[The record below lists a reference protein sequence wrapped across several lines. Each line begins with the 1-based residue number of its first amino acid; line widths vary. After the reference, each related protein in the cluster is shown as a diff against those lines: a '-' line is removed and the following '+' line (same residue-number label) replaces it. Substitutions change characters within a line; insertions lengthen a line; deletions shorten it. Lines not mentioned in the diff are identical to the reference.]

1 MGKNYDV
8 FQFSRDELIP
18 YMAFVSSRAK
28 HRFPEPGYLMTSDIA
43 WRLPLSAPK
52 RQIRLWKEGANVI
65 GYVWFTPNDVS
76 VLDTSVPELLPDL
89 VKHAA
94 DQAKH
99 YDPTNP
105 WLLSIKNMTQWQ
117 AALQSGEHLLPAEER
132 LLQVTAFD
140 KDLERQV
147 ALKDLGF
154 RSTDHTAKHLK
165 IDLNSVDEPSAN
177 NSGVVFR
184 AVRNNEL
191 EKRAQLHRDA
201 WVGSTFSLD
210 TYLKVRESP
219 VFEPNLHVV
228 AVEENGE
235 FGSYCIGWM
244 DAGMKTGSFEPVGT
258 HKKFRGRGLAENVIR
273 TTLWKMKKVG
283 MTTSKISTAGFN
295 RPAFDLYQR
304 CGFTFTDF
312 ERTYIKSID

>member
-1 MGKNYDV
+1 MGKNYDA

-18 YMAFVSSRAK
+18 YMAFVSSRAMN
-28 HRFPEPGYLMTSDIA
+28 RFPEPGYLMTSDVA

-65 GYVWFTPNDVS
+65 GYVWFVPNDIS
-76 VLDTSVPELLPDL
+76 VLDTSVPELLPEL
-89 VKHAA
+89 VKHAV

-99 YDPTNP
+99 YEPTNP

-117 AALQSGEHLLPAEER
+117 EALQTGKHLLPAEEH

-140 KDLERQV
+140 KDVERQD

-154 RSTDHTAKHLK
+154 KPTDHTAKHLK
-165 IDLNSVDEPSAN
+165 IELDSFDEPSQN
-177 NSGVVFR
+177 NSSFIFR
-184 AVRNNEL
+184 AVRTNEL
-191 EKRAQLHRDA
+191 EQRAKLHRDA

-210 TYLKVRESP
+210 TYIKVRESP
-219 VFEPNLHVV
+219 VFEPDLDVV

-235 FGSYCIGWM
+235 FGSYCIGWV
-244 DAGMKTGSFEPVGT
+244 DTAMKTGSFEPVGT
-258 HKKFRGRGLAENVIR
+258 HQDFRGRGLAADVIR
-273 TTLWKMKKVG
+273 TTLWKMKKMG
-283 MTTSKISTAGFN
+283 MTTAKISTAGFN